1 MVEPAHEH
9 KPFPTASE
17 QFLLSGP
24 AGMLEVNTDVPE
36 PDVVRDVTAL
46 LCHPL
51 GDDGGTLH
59 NKVNQ
64 IMERSFR
71 EMGARTVRFN
81 FRGCGSS
88 EGEYDQGAGETDDL
102 LSVYRWVRAARPND
116 EIWLG
121 GYGFGAYVAARA
133 SREIPAT
140 HLVIVSPPM
149 DQFAFDDIEVSEAP
163 LLVITAEL
171 DSAVSPENVTAWIEK
186 LPNESRMLVMDDT
199 DETFHR
205 RLMDLRGAI
214 KSGIRRIQKNG
225 EPEV

>member
-1 MVEPAHEH
+1 MVEPVHEH
-9 KPFPTASE
+9 KPFPDVSD

-24 AGMLEVNTDVPE
+24 VGALEVNTDVPE
-36 PDVVRDVTAL
+36 SDVARDVTAL
-46 LCHPL
+46 VCHPL
-51 GDDGGTLH
+51 GEEGGTLH

-88 EGEYDQGAGETDDL
+88 EGEYDSGIGETDDL
-102 LSVYRWVRAARPND
+102 LRVYRWVREVRPDD

-121 GYGFGAYVAARA
+121 GYGFGAYVAARG
-133 SREIPAT
+133 SSEIPAS

-149 DQFAFDDIEVSEAP
+149 DQFVFDELEIGEAP

-171 DSAVSPENVTAWIEK
+171 DSAVPPETVTAWIDK
-186 LPNESRMLVMDDT
+186 LPNESRVLVMDDT

-225 EPEV
+225 DSES